1 MIDIAL
7 TEILLLMGPPG
18 AGKGTQALELCQ
30 TRNLTQLSTG
40 DMLRA
45 HVKQG
50 TELGKKAKAI
60 MNSGE
65 LVSDEIMVGMV
76 RAELEKMSEVRVLL
90 DGFPRTIAQAKALNN
105 LLQSMDLEIDKVI
118 LLAVNEEELVQR
130 LSKRARAEGRDDD
143 DEKTVRKRMQVY
155 YQQTEPLLNFYE
167 DSKKVLRI
175 NGLGGVSEVAAR
187 IQGALA

>member
-1 MIDIAL
+1 MAL

-18 AGKGTQALELCQ
+18 AGKGTQALELRQ

-60 MNSGE
+60 MSAGE
-65 LVSDEIMVGMV
+65 LVPDEIMVGMV

-90 DGFPRTIAQAKALNN
+90 DGFPRTITQARALND
-105 LLQSMDLEIDKVI
+105 LLQDMDLEIDKVI
-118 LLAVNEEELVQR
+118 LLEVSEEELIQR
-130 LSKRARAEGRDDD
+130 LSERARAEGRDDD
-143 DEKTVRKRMQVY
+143 DDETVRRRMQVY
-155 YQQTEPLLNFYE
+155 YQQTEPLLNFYK
-167 DSKKVLRI
+167 DSKRVVQV
-175 NGLGGVSEVAAR
+175 NGLGTVSEVAAR